1 MHDDEVDTDPSL
13 VRRLVAAQFPEWA
26 DLPVQ
31 PVPSGGTDNALYRLG
46 ERMVVRLPRHER
58 TNGTLEQEHRWLP
71 KLAPLLPLPVPAPL
85 ARGMPAAGYPWEW
98 SIYEWLDGETA
109 YVAPIADSVSLATD
123 LAQFVTALQQI
134 DAAGGPPPSRHN
146 AFRGVPL
153 ATRDEQ
159 HARVDRR
166 AGLEDR
172 RPRRQRQ
179 PGTPPCTHRSG
190 GTLRS
195 GSTETSTL
203 ATVLVAQ
210 GRLSAVIDWGC
221 LGVGDP
227 ACDVAVAWKM
237 LSAHTRDLFRTAL
250 SIDDATWARSRGWV
264 LSQAVGALSY
274 YTLETNP
281 ELVRE
286 GRALAGGG
294 PGASASSR
302 EGLTKQ

>member
-13 VRRLVAAQFPEWA
+13 VRRLVAGQFPEWA

-85 ARGMPAAGYPWEW
+85 ARGMPAEGYPWEW

-123 LAQFVTALQQI
+123 LAQFVTALQRI
-134 DAAGGPPPSRHN
+134 DAAGGPPPSIHN

-153 ATRDEQ
+153 ATRDEST
-159 HARVDRR
+159 R
-166 AGLEDR
+166 ASIAALGSTIDGEAATAVWEAALRAPEWR
-172 RPRRQRQ
+172 HRP
-179 PGTPPCTHRSG
+179 
-190 GTLRS
+190 S

-203 ATVLVAQ
+203 ATCWSRRAA
-210 GRLSAVIDWGC
+210 SAPSSTG
-221 LGVGDP
+221 
-227 ACDVAVAWKM
+227 AVSAW
-237 LSAHTRDLFRTAL
+237 A
-250 SIDDATWARSRGWV
+250 IPPATWRSRGRCSPRTRATSSGQRSRSTTRPGLASRGWV
-264 LSQAVGALSY
+264 LSQAVNALSY

-286 GRALAGGG
+286 GGAGWRR
-294 PGASASSR
+294 PL
-302 EGLTKQ
+302 GLRLQR